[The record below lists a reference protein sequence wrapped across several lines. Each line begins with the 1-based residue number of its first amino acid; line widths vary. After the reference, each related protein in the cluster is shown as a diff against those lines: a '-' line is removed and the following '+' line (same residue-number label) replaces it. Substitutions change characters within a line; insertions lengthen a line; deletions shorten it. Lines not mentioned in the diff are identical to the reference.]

1 MTYIRERKKG
11 KKGEMKEEKERKTSI
26 DTVYSSP
33 KKRYWEGLTQ
43 DKEQICKTYF
53 KGGIGTS

>member
-11 KKGEMKEEKERKTSI
+11 KKGEMKEERERKTSI

-33 KKRYWEGLTQ
+33 KSRYWEGLIQ

-53 KGGIGTS
+53 KGG